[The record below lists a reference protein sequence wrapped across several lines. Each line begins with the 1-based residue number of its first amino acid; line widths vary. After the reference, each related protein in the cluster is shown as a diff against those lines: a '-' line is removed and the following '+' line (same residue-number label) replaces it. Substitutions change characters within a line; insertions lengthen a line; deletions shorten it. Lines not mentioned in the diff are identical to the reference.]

1 MDSFWP
7 SPYGWHS
14 WSSRPDGCG
23 FWFPNMITTQIRKKK
38 KTCAHLRISEK
49 IGFPHVCFYKH
60 SIPLISRSIL
70 LCWWGP
76 PPDRPIFRPRHALR
90 LLAGKRQ
97 GKGRIQESFN
107 HYPQVSPLK
116 MVNEWE
122 YWWDVYIYNLPFSSN
137 VASWEKNRTA
147 GGCSIAAFDYHR
159 VGDLY
164 NMYWMVIDIDWICIV
179 Q

>member
-1 MDSFWP
+1 M
-7 SPYGWHS
+7 
-14 WSSRPDGCG
+14 
-23 FWFPNMITTQIRKKK
+23 WFLISKHDNNPNSKK

-122 YWWDVYIYNLPFSSN
+122 YWWDVYIYITYHFHQTWLAGKRIELLVGVPLQRLITTG
-137 VASWEKNRTA
+137 WET
-147 GGCSIAAFDYHR
+147 CT
-159 VGDLY
+159 
-164 NMYWMVIDIDWICIV
+164 ICIEW
-179 Q
+179 